1 MEIRT
6 KFYLQVQISN
16 SIIVFLSSVP
26 EITFWEKLVL
36 KLQSALF
43 KMKLDTRGYSIL
55 LILSFSRIAFL
66 NFILTK
72 PFLGQ
77 IWSQNFKVLCLE
89 WNSVQ
94 RSIQGCRFWIQLF
107 FFLIFSI
114 KYLLGIYLVAKL
126 QSVMFEMELG
136 SKAYSRLLI
145 PNLQFFFVNSPLKIP
160 FRATLAAKLQ
170 TALFKM
176 KRSTKGYSRGLIS
189 NSTIVFLNSVHEI
202 PF

>member
-1 MEIRT
+1 M
-6 KFYLQVQISN
+6 
-16 SIIVFLSSVP
+16 
-26 EITFWEKLVL
+26 
-36 KLQSALF
+36 
-43 KMKLDTRGYSIL
+43 
-55 LILSFSRIAFL
+55 
-66 NFILTK
+66 
-72 PFLGQ
+72 
-77 IWSQNFKVLCLE
+77 
-89 WNSVQ
+89 
-94 RSIQGCRFWIQLF
+94 
-107 FFLIFSI
+107 
-114 KYLLGIYLVAKL
+114 VAKL

>member
-6 KFYLQVQISN
+6 RFYLQVQISN
-16 SIIVFLSSVP
+16 SIVVFLSSVP

-107 FFLIFSI
+107 FFF
-114 KYLLGIYLVAKL
+114 
-126 QSVMFEMELG
+126 
-136 SKAYSRLLI
+136 
-145 PNLQFFFVNSPLKIP
+145 NFFHKIP
-160 FRATLAAKLQ
+160 FGDIFGRKASKCYVWNGTW
-170 TALFKM
+170 FKGVF
-176 KRSTKGYSRGLIS
+176 KVVDSKF
-189 NSTIVFLNSVHEI
+189 TIFFCKFPS
-202 PF
+202 